1 MRKRHAASRVAHM
14 SMCGRD
20 FTAFE
25 YQKMKQNKR
34 SHINCKHCLRL
45 LQ

>member
-1 MRKRHAASRVAHM
+1 MKKKHAASRVAHM

-20 FTAFE
+20 STALE
-25 YQKMKQNKR
+25 YQKIKQRRKL
-34 SHINCKHCLRL
+34 HVNCKHCLRL